1 MARMTPAEA
10 AAVNVLVGYFVG
22 QPSDPPREVVLAL
35 ETLASRAHNRLQ
47 AGVAAVRQPRR
58 AGHLGTFGAR
68 SVATTLRHLV
78 ALGGSASIGS

>member
-10 AAVNVLVGYFVG
+10 AAVNVLVGFFVG

-47 AGVAAVRQPRR
+47 AGVSSDTVRAQWPQ
-58 AGHLGTFGAR
+58 HFVL
-68 SVATTLRHLV
+68 
-78 ALGGSASIGS
+78 ASQ